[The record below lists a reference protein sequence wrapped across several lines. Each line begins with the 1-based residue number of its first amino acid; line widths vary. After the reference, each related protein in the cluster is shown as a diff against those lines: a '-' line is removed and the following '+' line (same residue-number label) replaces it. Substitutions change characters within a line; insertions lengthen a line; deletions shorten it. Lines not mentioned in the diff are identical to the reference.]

1 MAECGYR
8 ECLFAPAAAAGLK
21 KCSNF
26 ADVMAGA
33 VFAAEQLVV
42 EELVGFAVEQSAG
55 EVLGSAE
62 QRLCP
67 V

>member
-1 MAECGYR
+1 M
-8 ECLFAPAAAAGLK
+8 CLFAPAAAAGLK
-21 KCSNF
+21 NCSNS
-26 ADVMAGA
+26 ADVMAGV

-42 EELVGFAVEQSAG
+42 EELVGSAVEQSAG

-62 QRLCP
+62 QKLCP

>member
-1 MAECGYR
+1 VCGCR

-21 KCSNF
+21 NCSNF
-26 ADVMAGA
+26 ADVMAEVVSVAG
-33 VFAAEQLVV
+33 QLVA

-55 EVLGSAE
+55 EVLGSAG
-62 QRLCP
+62 QKQSP